1 MGKITL
7 ASSQFARS
15 LAEHATLNPAFMS
28 GLGTQEVLYCYI
40 SQSLVSI
47 IDKSKAYKSTLT
59 LLGVV
64 YIRVRH
70 SVALNS
76 GIKLVSSVS
85 MHLRL

>member
-1 MGKITL
+1 
-7 ASSQFARS
+7 
-15 LAEHATLNPAFMS
+15 MS
-28 GLGTQEVLYCYI
+28 GLGTQEVPYGYI

-76 GIKLVSSVS
+76 GIKFVSSIS
-85 MHLRL
+85 MHLRLWKYPCLVISQSFLAKIGTPYRS